1 MRRALLAIVLTAVTV
16 PLTACSS
23 SLFGDDST
31 RAISEPS
38 AQEAG
43 PLPTSQR
50 FDQAFPVSGDAWD
63 ATVTLSNLRIIS
75 SGSDPLVAVDIR
87 AVQSAGEPTI
97 GPENF
102 TAFNPAGKPLTRLES
117 SAGAVPDPLVPSVM
131 TAPGE
136 EITGMIAWTLPP
148 GMRIGRIDM
157 VTPGTISSVIVTR
170 QPVDPAASQSTTP
183 ST

>member
-23 SLFGDDST
+23 SLFGDDT
-31 RAISEPS
+31 TPAISEPS
-38 AQEAG
+38 ANASG

-50 FDQAFPVSGDAWD
+50 FDQPFPVSGDAWD
-63 ATVTLSNLRIIS
+63 ATVTLSDLRIIS
-75 SGSDPLVAVDIR
+75 SGSDPLVVVNVR
-87 AVQSAGEPTI
+87 AVQSAGEPAI

-102 TAFNPAGKPLTRLES
+102 TAFNPAGKPLQRLES
-117 SAGAVPDPLVPSVM
+117 PAGTVPDPLVPSVM

-136 EITGMIAWTLPP
+136 EITGMVAWTLPR
-148 GMRIGRIDM
+148 GVRIGRIDM

-170 QPVDPAASQSTTP
+170 QPNDSTAGQPTTP